1 MNLRLWQ
8 RCAVLLLI
16 FTLSAC
22 ALVRT
27 GYDHLDT
34 LAYWWMDRYLD
45 FNESQKREVKAD
57 LKAWHAWHRS
67 SQLPAYADL
76 LAELQHMAKNDVSPD
91 AACDAITK
99 ARDQFETL
107 VFQTAPQAASLA
119 LSLEP
124 ANLKHLRKKFA
135 EEDKQWREKWLD
147 VSAKQLAEDRLEE
160 WSERSEFFYGR
171 LSAAQKQAIRD
182 AIARSALDPKISW
195 MLRQRRQE
203 DILATLEKIR
213 KTKPSPTLAE
223 AEIRALMERALHP
236 DDPVGAEMR
245 RDLFNEACANSA
257 AMHKL
262 ATPAQRR
269 RAEEKLAG
277 LEQEF
282 RKLAAR

>member
-16 FTLSAC
+16 LTLSAC
-22 ALVRT
+22 GLVRT

-76 LAELQHMAKNDVSPD
+76 LAELQHMAKNDVTPP
-91 AACDAITK
+91 AACDVIMK
-99 ARDQFETL
+99 ARDQFEAL
-107 VFQTAPQAASLA
+107 VLQTAPQAASLA

-171 LSAAQKQAIRD
+171 LTAAQKQAIRD

-262 ATPAQRR
+262 ATPTQRK

-277 LEQEF
+277 LEKEF

>member
-1 MNLRLWQ
+1 MKLRLWQ
-8 RCAVLLLI
+8 RCAVVLLVL
-16 FTLSAC
+16 TLSAC
-22 ALVRT
+22 GLVRT
-27 GYDHLDT
+27 GYDNLDT
-34 LAYWWMDRYLD
+34 IAYWWMDRYLD

-67 SQLPAYADL
+67 TQLPAHADL
-76 LAELQHMAKNDVSPD
+76 LGELRQMAKSDVSEV

-99 ARDQFETL
+99 ARHQFETL
-107 VFQTAPQAASLA
+107 LLQSAPQAAALA

-124 ANLKHLRKKFA
+124 ANLKRLRKKFA

-147 VSAKQLAEDRLEE
+147 ISAKQLAEDRLDE
-160 WSERSEFFYGR
+160 WTDRSEFFYGR
-171 LSAAQKQAIRD
+171 LSAVQKQAIRD

-195 MLRQRRQE
+195 ILRQRRQE

-213 KTKPSPTLAE
+213 KNKPTPELAE
-223 AEIRALMERALHP
+223 AEIRALMERTLHP
-236 DDPVGAEMR
+236 DDPAGSEMR
-245 RDLFNEACANSA
+245 RNLFNEACANSA

-262 ATPAQRR
+262 ATPAQRK

-277 LEQEF
+277 LEQDF

>member
-1 MNLRLWQ
+1 MNVRILQ
-8 RCAVLLLI
+8 RYAVVLLV
-16 FTLSAC
+16 FALSAC
-22 ALVRT
+22 GLVRT
-27 GYDHLDT
+27 GYDNLDT

-67 SQLPAYADL
+67 TQLLVHADL
-76 LAELQHMAKNDVSPD
+76 LAELRQMAKNDVSPP

-107 VFQTAPQAASLA
+107 LLQTAPQAATLA
-119 LSLEP
+119 LSLESP
-124 ANLKHLRKKFA
+124 NLKRLRKKFA

-147 VSAKQLAEDRLEE
+147 VSAKQLAEDRLDE
-160 WSERSEFFYGR
+160 WTDRSEFFYGR

-203 DILATLEKIR
+203 DILVTLEKIR
-213 KTKPSPTLAE
+213 KTKPSPELAE
-223 AEIRALMERALHP
+223 AEIRALMERALNP
-236 DDPVGAEMR
+236 DDGVGSEMR
-245 RDLFNEACANSA
+245 RNLFNEACANSA

-262 ATPAQRR
+262 ATPAQRK

-277 LEQEF
+277 LEQDF
-282 RKLAAR
+282 RKLAER

>member
-1 MNLRLWQ
+1 MNVRILQ
-8 RCAVLLLI
+8 RYAVVLLV
-16 FTLSAC
+16 FALSAC
-22 ALVRT
+22 GLVRT
-27 GYDHLDT
+27 GYDNLDT

-67 SQLPAYADL
+67 TQLPAHADL
-76 LAELQHMAKNDVSPD
+76 LAELRQMAKNDVSPP

-107 VFQTAPQAASLA
+107 LLQTAPQAATLA
-119 LSLEP
+119 LSLESP
-124 ANLKHLRKKFA
+124 NLKRLRKKFA

-147 VSAKQLAEDRLEE
+147 VSAKQLAEDRLDE
-160 WSERSEFFYGR
+160 WTDRSEFFYGR

-203 DILATLEKIR
+203 DILVTLEKIR
-213 KTKPSPTLAE
+213 KTKPSPELAE
-223 AEIRALMERALHP
+223 AEIRALMERALNP
-236 DDPVGAEMR
+236 DDGVGSEMR
-245 RDLFNEACANSA
+245 RNLFNEACANSA

-262 ATPAQRR
+262 ATPAQRK

-277 LEQEF
+277 LEQDF
-282 RKLAAR
+282 RKLAER

>member
-1 MNLRLWQ
+1 MKLRLGQ
-8 RCAVLLLI
+8 RFAVVLLV
-16 FTLSAC
+16 FVLSAC
-22 ALVRT
+22 GLVRT
-27 GYDHLDT
+27 GYDNLDT
-34 LAYWWMDRYLD
+34 IAYWWMDRYLD
-45 FNESQKREVKAD
+45 FNESQKREVKAG
-57 LKAWHAWHRS
+57 LKALHAWHRS
-67 SQLPAYADL
+67 TQLPAHADL
-76 LAELQHMAKNDVSPD
+76 LGELRQMAQGDVSPL

-107 VFQTAPQAASLA
+107 VLQAAPQAATLA

-124 ANLKHLRKKFA
+124 ANLKRLRKKFA

-147 VSAKQLAEDRLEE
+147 VSAKQLAEDRLDE
-160 WSERSEFFYGR
+160 WTDRSEFFYGR

-213 KTKPSPTLAE
+213 KTKPSPELAE
-223 AEIRALMERALHP
+223 AEMRALMDRSLHP
-236 DDPVGAEMR
+236 DDAIGADMR
-245 RDLFNEACANSA
+245 RNLFNEACANSA

-262 ATPAQRR
+262 ATPAQRK

-277 LEQEF
+277 LEQDL

>member
-1 MNLRLWQ
+1 MSVRILQ
-8 RCAVLLLI
+8 RYAVVLLV
-16 FTLSAC
+16 FALSAC
-22 ALVRT
+22 GLVRT
-27 GYDHLDT
+27 GYDNLDT

-57 LKAWHAWHRS
+57 LKAWHAWHRNT
-67 SQLPAYADL
+67 QLLVHADL
-76 LAELQHMAKNDVSPD
+76 LAELRQMAKNDVSPP

-99 ARDQFETL
+99 ARDQFEML
-107 VFQTAPQAASLA
+107 VLQTAPQAATLA

-124 ANLKHLRKKFA
+124 ANLKRLRKKFA

-147 VSAKQLAEDRLEE
+147 VSAKQLAEDRLDE
-160 WSERSEFFYGR
+160 WTDRSEFFSGR

-213 KTKPSPTLAE
+213 KTKPSPELAE
-223 AEIRALMERALHP
+223 AEIRALMERALNP
-236 DDPVGAEMR
+236 DDGVGSEMR
-245 RDLFNEACANSA
+245 RNLFNEACANSA

-262 ATPAQRR
+262 ATTAQRK

-277 LEQEF
+277 LEQDF

>member
-1 MNLRLWQ
+1 
-8 RCAVLLLI
+8 
-16 FTLSAC
+16 
-22 ALVRT
+22 
-27 GYDHLDT
+27 
-34 LAYWWMDRYLD
+34 MDRYLD
-45 FNESQKREVKAD
+45 FNESQKRDVKAD

-76 LAELQHMAKNDVSPD
+76 LAELQHMAKNDVSPP
-91 AACDAITK
+91 AACDAIMK

-107 VFQTAPQAASLA
+107 VLQTAPQVASLA

-147 VSAKQLAEDRLEE
+147 VSAKQFAEDRLEE

-171 LSAAQKQAIRD
+171 LSAAQKQMIRD

-195 MLRQRRQE
+195 MLRQRRQD

-262 ATPAQRR
+262 TTPTQRK

>member
-1 MNLRLWQ
+1 MNLRVLQ
-8 RCAVLLLI
+8 RCAVVLLAFALC
-16 FTLSAC
+16 SC
-22 ALVRT
+22 GLVRT
-27 GYDHLDT
+27 GYDQLDT

-45 FNESQKREVKAD
+45 FNDSQKREVKAD

-67 SQLPAYADL
+67 TQLPAYADF
-76 LAELQHMAKNDVSPD
+76 LAELQQMAKGDVSPP
-91 AACDAITK
+91 AACDAIVK

-107 VFQTAPQAASLA
+107 VLQTAPQAATLA

-124 ANLKHLRKKFA
+124 ANLKRLRKKFA

-147 VSAKQLAEDRLEE
+147 VSTKELAEDRFDE
-160 WSERSEFFYGR
+160 WSNRSEFFYGR

-236 DDPVGAEMR
+236 DDPVGVEMR
-245 RDLFNEACANSA
+245 QNLFNEACANSA

-262 ATPAQRR
+262 ATPTQRK

-277 LEQEF
+277 LEQDF

>member
-8 RCAVLLLI
+8 RCAALLLI

-22 ALVRT
+22 GLVRT

-76 LAELQHMAKNDVSPD
+76 LAELQHMAKNDVTPP
-91 AACDAITK
+91 AACDVIMK

-107 VFQTAPQAASLA
+107 VLQTAPQAASLA

-171 LSAAQKQAIRD
+171 LTAAQKQAIRD

-262 ATPAQRR
+262 ATPTQRK

-277 LEQEF
+277 LEKEF

>member
-8 RCAVLLLI
+8 RCAVVLLV
-16 FTLSAC
+16 FALSGC

-27 GYDHLDT
+27 AYDQFDT

-45 FNESQKREVKAD
+45 FNESQKRDVKAD

-67 SQLPAYADL
+67 TQLPGYADL
-76 LAELQHMAKNDVSPD
+76 LNELQHMAKGDVTHA
-91 AACDAITK
+91 AACDAIMK
-99 ARDQFETL
+99 ARDHFETL
-107 VFQTAPQAASLA
+107 VLQTAPQAATLS

-124 ANLKHLRKKFA
+124 GNLKRLRKKFA
-135 EEDKQWREKWLD
+135 EEDKQWRKKWLD
-147 VSAKQLAEDRLEE
+147 VSSKELAEDRLEE
-160 WSERSEFFYGR
+160 WSDRSEFFYGR
-171 LSAAQKQAIRD
+171 LNAAQKQAIRD

-203 DILATLEKIR
+203 DILATLEKIH
-213 KTKPSPTLAE
+213 KTKPSPSIAE

-236 DDPVGAEMR
+236 DDAVGAEMR

-257 AMHKL
+257 AIHKL
-262 ATPAQRR
+262 ATPAQRK

-277 LEQEF
+277 LEQDF
-282 RKLAAR
+282 RKLAVR